1 MIPIEDKITVLDTLA
16 TILESKGRSK
26 MTSLFLIMAKLR
38 KANVEISQTQVESV
52 LDILVQKRIVRYWK
66 KEYKGKWYIYYGL
79 SFKGWKKWDK
89 LSHSI
94 QKK

>member
-52 LDILVQKRIVRYWK
+52 LDILVQKKNCTLLEKRIQR
-66 KEYKGKWYIYYGL
+66 
-79 SFKGWKKWDK
+79 
-89 LSHSI
+89 
-94 QKK
+94 